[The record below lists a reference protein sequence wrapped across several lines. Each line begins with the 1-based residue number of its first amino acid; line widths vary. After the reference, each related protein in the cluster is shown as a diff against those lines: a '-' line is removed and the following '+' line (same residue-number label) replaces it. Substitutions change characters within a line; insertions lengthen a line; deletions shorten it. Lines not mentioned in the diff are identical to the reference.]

1 MVGITDRE
9 LALAELKL
17 IRDDPDYAE
26 LKPMID
32 QIEQFFKENKSAR
45 RVLKKFEISIYP
57 PKITLEWEFPFK
69 K

>member
-17 IRDDPDYAE
+17 IQDDPHYAK

-32 QIEQFFKENKSAR
+32 QIEKFFLENKPAR

>member
-17 IRDDPDYAE
+17 IQKDPHYKK

-32 QIEQFFKENKSAR
+32 QIEQFFKENKSAH

>member
-1 MVGITDRE
+1 MVGISNRE

-17 IRDDPDYAE
+17 IQDDPRYVK

-32 QIEQFFKENKSAR
+32 QLEQFIKENRLGR